1 MGEHPSAQ
9 NGGYV
14 PIRDWANRYEVC
26 ASNIISSCHPVQGNI
41 SLQYVGIQND
51 ESLWIL
57 PLQSHVGE
65 GSKGF
70 IVLLYQICE
79 RDRVPP
85 YEIHIAIPPEISW
98 RATANDLYDSKI
110 VKKKLPEGDIT
121 NSFIKT
127 VLGCPHIWCITKC
140 RMVLPNMKTVP
151 ISIPQFPPDSLHNTP
166 YALNNTE
173 TGALLLMFY
182 HHVKTAT

>member
-1 MGEHPSAQ
+1 MIHS
-9 NGGYV
+9 
-14 PIRDWANRYEVC
+14 IMRF
-26 ASNIISSCHPVQGNI
+26 ISSEVRRF
-41 SLQYVGIQND
+41 L
-51 ESLWIL
+51 IL
-57 PLQSHVGE
+57 TSGETPLNYHTLGE
-65 GSKGF
+65 DTKGF
-70 IVLLYQICE
+70 IGFLYQICE
-79 RDRVPP
+79 TDRVPP

-151 ISIPQFPPDSLHNTP
+151 ISIPQFPTDSLHKHPICTKSAGNWGT
-166 YALNNTE
+166 LSF
-173 TGALLLMFY
+173 LLSFY
-182 HHVKTAT
+182 